1 MCALVPRCDGGSG
14 GRGRGVKVE
23 NTSHDVLLVG
33 GGGAG
38 LRAAIAAAE
47 VNPKLNIAIV
57 SKVYPMRSHTVS
69 AEGGAAGVAKPDDS
83 LDEHAYDTISGGD
96 WLSDQ
101 DAVEEFVREAP
112 LELLQLEHWGC
123 PWNREPD
130 GHVAVRAFGG
140 MKKKRTWFAADKT
153 GFHMLHTLFQT
164 TLKYQPI
171 SRYDE
176 WFVTKLLVDDGCV
189 RGVVAI
195 ELMSGKI
202 QAILAKA
209 VILCT
214 GGCGRVFPFTT
225 NANIKNGD
233 GMALAFRAG
242 APLKD
247 MEFVQYHPTGLPFT
261 GILITEAARAEG
273 GYLVNKDGYRYLQDY
288 NLGKPEP
295 KPVLRSME
303 LGPRDRLSQAFV
315 HEDRKGRTTSTP
327 YGPVVHLDLRHLGEK
342 LINAKLPFVRELCQK
357 YQNIDPVRELIPVR
371 PVVHYMMGGVSTDI
385 HGATPLQ
392 GLFAAGEVACVSING
407 ANRLGSNSL
416 AECLVFGA
424 RAGKAAAEYASQQQ
438 ASNGAPL
445 AQAADEEERLKAEFL
460 NKTAGRERIATI
472 RTEMQGIIEKSAGIY
487 REQASLAQGLHE
499 MLELQERYR
508 DITLDDR
515 SHTFNTE
522 LESAL
527 ELGFMLDVAQSIVT
541 SALHRT
547 ESRGA
552 HQRTDFPMR
561 NDEKFLAHS
570 LLYRN
575 FDGSAR
581 VEYSPVK
588 ITRWP
593 PAERVYGQQ
602 AHEPQ
607 QQAAKRV
614 G

>member
-1 MCALVPRCDGGSG
+1 METS
-14 GRGRGVKVE
+14 
-23 NTSHDVLLVG
+23 SHDVLLVG

-47 VNPKLNIAIV
+47 VNPKLSIAVV

-101 DAVEEFVREAP
+101 DAVEAFVREAP
-112 LELLQLEHWGC
+112 LELLQLERWGC

-130 GHVAVRAFGG
+130 GHIAVRAFGG
-140 MKKKRTWFAADKT
+140 MKKRRTWFAADKT

-164 TLKYQPI
+164 TLKYDPI
-171 SRYDE
+171 TRYDE
-176 WFVTKLLVDDGCV
+176 WFVTSLLVDDGRV
-189 RGVVAI
+189 QGVVAI

-233 GMALAFRAG
+233 GMALAYRAG

-273 GYLVNKDGYRYLQDY
+273 GYMLNKDGYRYLQDY
-288 NLGKPEP
+288 NLGTPEP
-295 KPVLRSME
+295 KPVLRCME

-315 HEDRKGRTTSTP
+315 HEERKGRTTQTP
-327 YGPVVHLDLRHLGEK
+327 HGPVVHLDLRHLGEK

-371 PVVHYMMGGVSTDI
+371 PVIHYMMGGVSTDI
-385 HGATPLQ
+385 DGATPLA

-416 AECLVFGA
+416 PECLVFGA
-424 RAGKAAAEYASQQQ
+424 RAGKAAAEYASRQQDPVG
-438 ASNGAPL
+438 GAIL
-445 AQAADEEERLKAEFL
+445 AQAADERERLNSEFL
-460 NKTAGRERIATI
+460 NKTGGKERIATI
-472 RTEMQGIIEKSAGIY
+472 RTEMQMTIEKSAGIY
-487 REQASLAQGLHE
+487 REEPLLREGFNNL
-499 MLELQERYR
+499 LQLQQRYL
-508 DITLDDR
+508 DINLDDR

-527 ELGFMLDVAQSIVT
+527 ELGFMLDVAESIVNA
-541 SALHRT
+541 ALHRT

-552 HQRTDFPMR
+552 HQRSDFPAR
-561 NDEKFLAHS
+561 DDGKFLAHS

-575 FDGSAR
+575 PDGTSR

-593 PAERVYGQQ
+593 PGERVYGQQ
-602 AHEPQ
+602 AKPQ
-607 QQAAKRV
+607 SQTKTVERT

>member
-1 MCALVPRCDGGSG
+1 MRTCPTLRCSHRPC
-14 GRGRGVKVE
+14 GRGESVE
-23 NTSHDVLLVG
+23 SSSHDVLLVG

-47 VNPKLNIAIV
+47 VNPKLNIAVV

-130 GHVAVRAFGG
+130 GHIAVRAFGG

-176 WFVTKLLVDDGCV
+176 WFVTRLLVEDGRI

-202 QAILAKA
+202 QAIFAKS

-247 MEFVQYHPTGLPFT
+247 TEFVQYHPTGLPFT

-273 GYLVNKDGYRYLQDY
+273 GYMLNKDGYRYLQDY

-315 HEDRKGRTTSTP
+315 HEERKGRTVPTP

-371 PVVHYMMGGVSTDI
+371 PVVHYMMGGVGTDI

-424 RAGKAAAEYASQQQ
+424 RAGRAAAEYASRQP
-438 ASNGAPL
+438 AANGAAL
-445 AQAADEEERLKAEFL
+445 AQAADEERRLKTEFL
-460 NKTAGRERIATI
+460 DKTGGRERIATI
-472 RTEMQGIIEKSAGIY
+472 RTEMQASIENSAGIY
-487 REQASLAQGLHE
+487 REQASLAEGLHK
-499 MLELQERYR
+499 MLELQERFK
-508 DITLDDR
+508 DINLDDR

-561 NDEKFLAHS
+561 NDERFLAHS
-570 LLYRN
+570 LVYRN
-575 FDGSAR
+575 FDGSGR

-602 AHEPQ
+602 AQEPQ

-614 G
+614 S